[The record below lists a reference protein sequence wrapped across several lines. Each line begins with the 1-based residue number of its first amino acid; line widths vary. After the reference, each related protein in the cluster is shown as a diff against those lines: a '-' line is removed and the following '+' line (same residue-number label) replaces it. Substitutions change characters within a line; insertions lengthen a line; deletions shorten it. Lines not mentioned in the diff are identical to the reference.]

1 MIPRV
6 IAGTSRTFLLTGLT
20 RYQSRVTLV
29 PQNYRAPISVI
40 IDTATASCEP
50 QFSAGFVGH
59 HPQVWRIFIPAPSG
73 KMKIQEPL
81 GENGL
86 PMPES
91 SSVIVYLRRWSRW
104 WATQQ
109 TFFARHN
116 SRWDFIGWVSPETTA
131 RSLVLPTAGT
141 ASINKWT
148 RLFSGIAI
156 KFALLHLVK
165 KWPNLKMA
173 MQTKTYCT
181 TTRLQVS

>member
-1 MIPRV
+1 MKPQLQ
-6 IAGTSRTFLLTGLT
+6 AQTSDYILNDPTGNC
-20 RYQSRVTLV
+20 RYEQQDFPANRS
-29 PQNYRAPISVI
+29 YSSPITGHLGSSELSCAYKCPK
-40 IDTATASCEP
+40 DTATASCEP
-50 QFSAGFVGH
+50 QFSAGFVGP
-59 HPQVWRIFIPAPSG
+59 HPQVWRIFIPALSG

-81 GENGL
+81 GENGF
-86 PMPES
+86 PMPNS

-109 TFFARHN
+109 TVFARHN

-156 KFALLHLVK
+156 QFALCFISWK
-165 KWPNLKMA
+165 NG
-173 MQTKTYCT
+173 QI
-181 TTRLQVS
+181 